1 METKKVIL
9 KTADHHGEGT
19 YTPFKL
25 ESSALNKE
33 VQWIEA
39 LVFIL
44 IQRVRVWIPLKQI
57 FRNLFFLFSFFTLFF
72 TCVVHIASNIMW

>member
-9 KTADHHGEGT
+9 KTVDHHGEGT

-25 ESSALNKE
+25 ESSALTKE

-39 LVFIL
+39 LVL
-44 IQRVRVWIPLKQI
+44 VLTDSEGAGLNPLEAN
-57 FRNLFFLFSFFTLFF
+57 F
-72 TCVVHIASNIMW
+72 W